1 MKREGVTG
9 CHNLRKPCSQHQER
23 MQGVCV
29 ALLAAAAAVASPA
42 LAFAPA
48 PAAYSARSRTS
59 LSAEKETCTIQVL
72 MSDTGGGHRASANA
86 LRDAFNVLHETEPAQ
101 FPLPIHCD
109 IVDIYTVREEMT
121 K

>member
-1 MKREGVTG
+1 
-9 CHNLRKPCSQHQER
+9 
-23 MQGVCV
+23 MQRVCAV
-29 ALLAAAAAVASPA
+29 LLAVAAVASPA
-42 LAFAPA
+42 LAFVPA
-48 PAAYSARSRTS
+48 PSVCSARSRTS
-59 LSAEKETCTIQVL
+59 LSAEEETCTIQVL

-109 IVDIYTVREEMT
+109 IVDIYTVREENS